1 MTANERVRKVVN
13 WLIYQGIAAN
23 DRELSDLLGYT
34 KTSFSQIVNG
44 KTPLSDKFI
53 IKLCR
58 LDDNLN
64 KVWIAKGEG
73 SMFLNE
79 PNSVNS
85 AEQPEQ
91 QAQETITLPA
101 SAWRVIQQQAD
112 SLSVRDKQISD
123 LIELIKE
130 KEKTNAHT
138 EDNATSAVVG

>member
-85 AEQPEQ
+85 TEQPEQ
-91 QAQETITLPA
+91 QAQETVTLPA

-112 SLSVRDKQISD
+112 SLAARDRQIDALID
-123 LIELIKE
+123 LYKRE
-130 KEKTNAHT
+130 KGDAHQG
-138 EDNATSAVVG
+138 DNATSAVVG

>member
-1 MTANERVRKVVN
+1 MTANERIRKVVK
-13 WLIYQGIAAN
+13 WLVYREVAAN

-44 KTPLSDKFI
+44 KTPLSEKFAA
-53 IKLCR
+53 KLCR
-58 LDDNLN
+58 LDSNLN
-64 KVWIAKGEG
+64 KVWIMTGEG

-79 PNSVNS
+79 PNSENG
-85 AEQPEQ
+85 AEQQ
-91 QAQETITLPA
+91 GQDTVTLPA

-123 LIELIKE
+123 LIELIKT

-138 EDNATSAVVG
+138 EELATSAVVG